1 MKKVTWWMSVVLL
14 VFLSQAQAALVITN
28 GDFELWTA
36 GVPDGWSKGGPVTL
50 VQSSLL
56 NGTSSVRLT
65 ALNNSQSPT
74 YFFRQGLTPI
84 SAYFYITF
92 DFAFED
98 APTGRDINFNLQNN
112 TSTTTSSVFNL
123 RYEGTTVAIYN
134 GSTWSTIDSTGLLT
148 ASNFDSGIVNPYRMI
163 IEGTWKGTYLLKI
176 VDLKTNTVILEKTDL
191 NYYQSITAASFNAV
205 NFDLSRGANRILVDN
220 VGVYSS
226 NPFAP
231 IVETGA
237 NTTLVLPQNSLV
249 MQPVVTNTD
258 TPAANLIVQWTQV
271 SGPAV
276 SFGTAAGETEHDLN
290 ARVNFV
296 GGRGEYVL
304 KVSVTDA
311 HNYTGEDTLNV
322 RVKDSAVD
330 DVLLGRW
337 GFEDMPQATLAADM
351 LDAAEGNTVS
361 DNGYLAA
368 LTDPNTIPG
377 WVSGWVGSGALEF
390 LGNGIVDVN
399 DVTAQDPNVP
409 GLRWE
414 MTAAGWVKADVLT
427 GGYRT
432 LIGRTAPFNWVLRK
446 TENANTAEFVLQG
459 DTGQVWVTGK
469 TNILDGYWHHLA
481 GTFDGQRAVL
491 YVDGVEDASVQTQE
505 LVRYSAASKMS
516 IGGRRDAS
524 HSLNGMA
531 DDVRLYSYA
540 LSPTALAGLVQQGA
554 NAIPRVMID
563 PDIPTELIKQFNN
576 TVTLDADVEDLNTE
590 DILTGTWTVT
600 NPELAAFV
608 SFGNPNAVQTTATFS
623 QAGVYTLRLAVHD
636 GLAGLEGDIYD
647 EIVITVNEPVCGDL
661 LVYNEVVGRY
671 LNPLMTSDIGGP
683 EGKPDCYVNIYDL
696 WVLAAEWLQ
705 CNDPEGEGCSL

>member
-1 MKKVTWWMSVVLL
+1 MKKVTWWMIVALL
-14 VFLSQAQAALVITN
+14 VSLSQVQAALMVTN

-36 GVPDGWSKGGPVTL
+36 GTPDGWVKGSPVTL
-50 VQSSLL
+50 AQSNLL

-65 ALNNSQSPT
+65 ALNNGQSST
-74 YFFRQGLTPI
+74 YFFRQGFSPI
-84 SAYFYITF
+84 SAYFYVTF

-112 TSTTTSSVFNL
+112 TSTTTPSVFNL
-123 RYEGTTVAIYN
+123 RYEGTTIAIYN
-134 GSTWSTIDSTGLLT
+134 GSVWSTIDSTGLLA
-148 ASNFDSGIVNPYRMI
+148 ASNFDSGIINPYRII
-163 IEGTWKGTYLLKI
+163 IEGTWHGTYTLKI
-176 VDLKTNTVILEKTDL
+176 IDLKTDMVLLEKADL
-191 NYYQSITAASFNAV
+191 SYFQSATAASFNSI
-205 NFDLSRGANRILVDN
+205 NFDLSRGANRILLDN
-220 VGVYSS
+220 LGVYSS

-231 IVETGA
+231 VVEAGV

-271 SGPAV
+271 SGPAM
-276 SFGTAAGETEHDLN
+276 SFGTATGETEHDLN

-311 HNYTGEDTLNV
+311 HNYTGEDMLNV
-322 RVKDSAVD
+322 RVKNTTVD

-351 LDAAEGNTVS
+351 LDAAAGNTVS
-361 DNGYLAA
+361 DDGFLAGLA
-368 LTDPNTIPG
+368 DPNSVPG
-377 WVSGWVGSGALEF
+377 WVSGWVGNGALEF

-399 DVTAQDPNVP
+399 DVTAQDPNVL

-414 MTAAGWVKADVLT
+414 MTAAGWIKANPLS

-432 LIGRTAPFNWVLRK
+432 LIGRTMPFNWVLRK
-446 TENANTAEFVLQG
+446 TENTNTAEFVLQG

-505 LVRYSAASKMS
+505 LIRYSAASKMS

-540 LSPTALAGLVQQGA
+540 LTPSALAGLAQQGV
-554 NAIPRVMID
+554 NAIPRVTID
-563 PDIPTELIKQFNN
+563 PDIPTELIKQFNDS
-576 TVTLDADVEDLNTE
+576 VTLDADVYDLNAE
-590 DILTGTWTVT
+590 DTLAGVWTVT

-623 QAGVYTLRLAVHD
+623 QAGIYTLRLAVND

-647 EIVITVNEPVCGDL
+647 EIVITVNEPVCDDL
-661 LVYNEVVGRY
+661 LVYNEAVGRY

-696 WVLAAEWLQ
+696 SVLAVEWLQ